1 MWNKKILTQTI
12 KENLASG
19 NFDAVENACRIAFEK
34 GGLIESERKFIKKS
48 FIQTGDLQLKNN
60 MHIPS
65 IINYEYARSLSR
77 FDSNLLKKQ
86 MKVIATLFEI
96 IAAELTH
103 QDLTILSDI
112 LTVIMDDIDRV
123 SQLKI
128 FRPAFEIEI
137 DLRKKIQELLPLATQ
152 REESKHTF
160 QLEKLLHIFASLK
173 FEHLSPQERIKEVG
187 KYLSEGLRR
196 AAKKEGIIVQD
207 PKKKS
212 KE

>member
-77 FDSNLLKKQ
+77 FDGMLLKKQ
-86 MKVIATLFEI
+86 MKVVAALFEI

-103 QDLTILSDI
+103 QDLNILSDI
-112 LTVIMDDIDRV
+112 LTVILDDIDGV
-123 SQLKI
+123 TQSKI
-128 FRPAFEIEI
+128 FKPAFEIEI
-137 DLRKKIQELLPLATQ
+137 DLRRKIQAISPLAP
-152 REESKHTF
+152 RKSESKYTYR
-160 QLEKLLHIFASLK
+160 LENLLHIFASLK
-173 FEHLSPQERIKEVG
+173 FEHLSPQERVKEAG
-187 KYLSEGLRR
+187 KYLSDGLRR
-196 AAKKEGIIVQD
+196 VAKKKGIIVQD
-207 PKKKS
+207 S
-212 KE
+212 KNKNKE

>member
-34 GGLIESERKFIKKS
+34 GGLIESERKFIKRS

-77 FDSNLLKKQ
+77 FDGMLLKKQ
-86 MKVIATLFEI
+86 MKVVAALFEI

-103 QDLTILSDI
+103 QDLNILSDI
-112 LTVIMDDIDRV
+112 LTVIMDDIEGV
-123 SQLKI
+123 SQSKI

-137 DLRKKIQELLPLATQ
+137 DLRKKIQELLPSATQ

-160 QLEKLLHIFASLK
+160 QLENLLHIFASLK
-173 FEHLSPQERIKEVG
+173 FEHLSPEERVKEAG

-196 AAKKEGIIVQD
+196 VAKKKGIIVQD
-207 PKKKS
+207 SKKKS